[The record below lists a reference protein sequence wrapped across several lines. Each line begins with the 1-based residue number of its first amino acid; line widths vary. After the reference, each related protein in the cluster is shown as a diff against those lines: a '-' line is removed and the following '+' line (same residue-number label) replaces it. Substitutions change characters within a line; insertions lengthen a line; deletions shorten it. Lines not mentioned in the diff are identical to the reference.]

1 MYYNGLSH
9 TEATKTVTNG
19 IHSKHGPRSRHW
31 HVAAPPLTTGPCPDW
46 CERGGIVGRGILVDW
61 LRWYEHKHG
70 NPPSPVTRH
79 EIPASEL
86 EETIKYQGLTPR
98 PGDIMIIRSGYV
110 RWHKYVYDAVFFF
123 LFFSLFFYLFFLLL
137 PFHFASGP
145 FAIRLPGLR
154 AGNGDGKRKTT
165 AQKDD

>member
-110 RWHKYVYDAVFFF
+110 RWHKYVYDAVFCFPFF
-123 LFFSLFFYLFFLLL
+123 FPFFFFS
-137 PFHFASGP
+137 FHS
-145 FAIRLPGLR
+145 ILQVVRLPSVCQGYVLGTGMGR
-154 AGNGDGKRKTT
+154 GKQPLKRMTS
-165 AQKDD
+165 